1 MLGSSRESLASVR
14 ESLDA
19 RRNEPGFDAVS
30 NDLFAVADL
39 LGREKTLRVALAD
52 AGQPA
57 DGRAALAASVL
68 GSRISPLTLDV
79 VSDTVRRRWSNASD
93 LVSAIEIQ
101 ATQAAFTVAEA
112 DGTLGNVEE
121 ELFRFGRAIDA
132 SPK

>member
-19 RRNEPGFDAVS
+19 RRREPGFDAVS
-30 NDLFAVADL
+30 ADLFAVADL

-68 GSRISPLTLDV
+68 GSRISPLALDV
-79 VSDTVRRRWSNASD
+79 
-93 LVSAIEIQ
+93 
-101 ATQAAFTVAEA
+101 
-112 DGTLGNVEE
+112 
-121 ELFRFGRAIDA
+121 
-132 SPK
+132 